1 MPEKYQS
8 LAEMLN
14 AWIGGGLTTI
24 VAAVMGRLMW
34 HTTEVRRSHRKKF
47 FGKELAWEFPLAAG
61 MAIIGEGVAIWVDA
75 GPLLRPTIVGSLA
88 YLGPRGSEVLF
99 LRWFGAK
106 FEKDS

>member
-24 VAAVMGRLMW
+24 VAAITGRLMW
-34 HTTEVRRSHRKKF
+34 HATEVRRSRRKF
-47 FGKELAWEFPLAAG
+47 FGKELAWELPLAAG
-61 MAIIGEGVAIWVDA
+61 MAIIGEGVAIWIEA

-88 YLGPRGSEVLF
+88 YLGPRGTEVLF
-99 LRWFGAK
+99 ARWFGAK
-106 FEKDS
+106 IERDL